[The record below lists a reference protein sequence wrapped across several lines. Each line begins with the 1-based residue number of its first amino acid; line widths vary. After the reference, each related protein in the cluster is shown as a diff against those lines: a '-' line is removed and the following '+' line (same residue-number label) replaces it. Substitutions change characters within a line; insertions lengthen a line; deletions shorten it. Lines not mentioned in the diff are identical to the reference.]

1 MALRHGPQAGS
12 VRKRTATG
20 GRCRPHNITI
30 PMRNLAPARRTL
42 AILAL
47 LGAPLADAHAA
58 GPTAE
63 HSAACVAALE
73 REAEELAERFR
84 QGHPELEPAL
94 VELVQQGFAFIGTA
108 WKQGLRDAEA
118 NRLLKAAEEAQ
129 KSLSPQELAERQ
141 AACRAEGAM
150 LLARA
155 NIIERAFVQHAAQ
168 RRVDKLKRPSH

>member
-1 MALRHGPQAGS
+1 
-12 VRKRTATG
+12 
-20 GRCRPHNITI
+20 
-30 PMRNLAPARRTL
+30 MRNFPPARRAI

-47 LGAPLADAHAA
+47 LGAPLADAQAA

-73 REAEELAERFR
+73 SQAEELAERFR
-84 QGHPELEPAL
+84 EGHPELEPAL

-108 WKQGLRDAEA
+108 WKQGLRDPEA
-118 NRLLKAAEEAQ
+118 TRLLKAAEEAQ

-141 AACRAEGAM
+141 AACRTEGAT

-155 NIIERAFVQHAAQ
+155 NIVERAFVQLAAQ

>member
-1 MALRHGPQAGS
+1 MLLSPQ
-12 VRKRTATG
+12 
-20 GRCRPHNITI
+20 HD
-30 PMRNLAPARRTL
+30 PMRNFALARRTL

-47 LGAPLADAHAA
+47 LGAPPGGALAA

-63 HSAACVAALE
+63 HSAMCVAALE
-73 REAEELAERFR
+73 SEAAEMAERYR
-84 QGHPELEPAL
+84 QGQVELEPAL

-108 WKQGLRDAEA
+108 WKQGLRDVEA

-141 AACRAEGAM
+141 KACRAEGAM

-155 NIIERAFVQHAAQ
+155 NILERAFVEHAAQ
-168 RRVDKLKRPSH
+168 RRVDKLKRQSH